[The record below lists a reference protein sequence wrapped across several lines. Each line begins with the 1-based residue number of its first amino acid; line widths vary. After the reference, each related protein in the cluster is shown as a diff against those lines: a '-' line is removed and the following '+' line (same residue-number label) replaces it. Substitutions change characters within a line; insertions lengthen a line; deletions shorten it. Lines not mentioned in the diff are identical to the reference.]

1 MIGKKITIDSEDTA
15 KHIGEI
21 TVMDVNELMDKVVL
35 AVDGKEIMSKETIT
49 ALGWVEVKD
58 RGMAEN
64 NGHLFY
70 LKNWV
75 LRFWTVAPRIEL
87 SFKNSVAFDSAIK
100 DPANFGPGKQ
110 LSIGLLKE
118 KMIAYAI
125 L

>member
-1 MIGKKITIDSEDTA
+1 MIGTKITIDHSDPA

-21 TVMDVNELMDKVVL
+21 TVVDANELMDKVVL
-35 AVDGKEIMSKETIT
+35 AVDGKDVMSKETIE
-49 ALGWVEVKD
+49 ALGWQKVPD
-58 RGMAEN
+58 RGMEEN

-87 SFKNSVAFDSAIK
+87 SFKNSVAFDSALA
-100 DPANFGPGKQ
+100 DPVNFGPGKE
-110 LSIGLLKE
+110 LKIGLLKE